1 MSREITK
8 ERTST
13 TEQKKKNKNPTHEW
27 MVTPIA
33 LQTKANSNK
42 RYQFSS
48 FILAKIN
55 DKNILIQE
63 KLRWTG
69 WGFQILT
76 IGVMDDYNFLKT
88 IIQ

>member
-1 MSREITK
+1 MDD
-8 ERTST
+8 
-13 TEQKKKNKNPTHEW
+13 
-27 MVTPIA
+27 
-33 LQTKANSNK
+33 NSNSTLDK
-42 RYQFSS
+42 SKFKQEILVSS

-88 IIQ
+88 II